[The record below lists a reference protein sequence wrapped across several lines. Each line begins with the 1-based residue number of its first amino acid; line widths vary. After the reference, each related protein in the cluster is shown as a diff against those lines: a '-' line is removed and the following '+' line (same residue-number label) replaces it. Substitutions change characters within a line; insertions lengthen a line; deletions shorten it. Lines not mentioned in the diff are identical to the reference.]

1 VSNNKDES
9 KKSKQNINFNDII
22 KKEAVGI
29 NGLDLGKVQEVGET
43 FVITH
48 KGLIEKKKYHLP
60 VSAIE
65 SFDGE
70 IVKLKINE
78 IDLKSYEQTEAG
90 NTFEGYSSFKS
101 SDMSRELQTTIPL
114 LDENL
119 EITKKIIEDNI
130 KIIKESVKETR
141 SEEIELKY
149 DKVTI
154 IKRPVK
160 IEMNIPKGESTNH
173 QLETNLSTIH
183 AIKKGDGVNESN
195 RTEIIMVIEREE
207 PVVTKRSFSDEEV
220 IVKKQTLVETKKITE
235 ELIHEHIKF
244 NNNELSKVD
253 KDDFKQE

>member
-1 VSNNKDES
+1 
-9 KKSKQNINFNDII
+9 
-22 KKEAVGI
+22 
-29 NGLDLGKVQEVGET
+29 
-43 FVITH
+43 
-48 KGLIEKKKYHLP
+48 
-60 VSAIE
+60 
-65 SFDGE
+65 
-70 IVKLKINE
+70 
-78 IDLKSYEQTEAG
+78 
-90 NTFEGYSSFKS
+90 
-101 SDMSRELQTTIPL
+101 MSRELQTTIPL

-130 KIIKESVKETR
+130 KIIKEPVKETR

-160 IEMNIPKGESTNH
+160 IEMNIPKSESTNH
-173 QLETNLSTIH
+173 QLETNFSTIQ
-183 AIKKGDGVNESN
+183 AIKKGDGMNESN

-220 IVKKQTLVETKKITE
+220 IVKKQTLVETKTITE